1 MRIYI
6 TCSLS
11 CDRLFPYKKT
21 IQSNRDFSLRLWMVF
36 AASDYSS

>member
-11 CDRLFPYKKT
+11 CDRLLPYKKT
-21 IQSNRDFSLRLWMVF
+21 IQPNRDFSLRLWMVF

>member
-11 CDRLFPYKKT
+11 CDQLLPYKKT